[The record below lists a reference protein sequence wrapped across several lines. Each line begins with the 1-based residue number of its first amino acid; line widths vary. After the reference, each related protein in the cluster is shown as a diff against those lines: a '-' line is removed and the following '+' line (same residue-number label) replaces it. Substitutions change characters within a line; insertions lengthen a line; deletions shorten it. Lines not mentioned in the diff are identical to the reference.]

1 MIMRMRVNLN
11 RRWVRVGLIGAC
23 FLAAVLAIPAQTIV
37 MPQIADGGGWQTTI
51 VVSNTTSS
59 TASASLSFYQD
70 TTGGATQSWSL
81 PLIESISTQNLSL
94 AGGGTIFL
102 HTPGTA
108 ATTSQGWGLL
118 QASSGVVGYGIY
130 TYRSAGHQDQDAT
143 APGVASASRILVP
156 YDNTNGLVTAIAVV
170 NPTAA
175 SETVLVS
182 FQSETGGIVTGPL
195 PTLPPNGHSAF
206 VLPTQFPGTAGDH
219 GLAEFVTATG
229 SLSIIALRANPTL
242 AFTSAP
248 VYNQT
253 GPAIIG
259 APPAAIAAFSSL
271 TASVN
276 FTPTGSSA
284 STMNITLTPDAGTST
299 YTAALPTA

>member
-1 MIMRMRVNLN
+1 MIMRMRLN
-11 RRWVRVGLIGAC
+11 STSPWLRGGLIGAC

-108 ATTSQGWGLL
+108 ATTSQGWGSL
-118 QASSGVVGYGIY
+118 QASSGVVGYAIY
-130 TYRSAGHQDQDAT
+130 TYRAAGHQDQDAT

-170 NPTAA
+170 NPTAT
-175 SETVLVS
+175 SETVSVS
-182 FQSETGGIVTGPL
+182 FQSETGGIVTGSL

-206 VLPTQFPGTAGDH
+206 VLPTQFPGTPRRIRYRHRQPLDYRAARQCHSGVYFGTRLQSDRAGH
-219 GLAEFVTATG
+219 HRRAPRRHRGL
-229 SLSIIALRANPTL
+229 
-242 AFTSAP
+242 
-248 VYNQT
+248 QQ
-253 GPAIIG
+253 
-259 APPAAIAAFSSL
+259 
-271 TASVN
+271 
-276 FTPTGSSA
+276 
-284 STMNITLTPDAGTST
+284 PDGFG
-299 YTAALPTA
+299 